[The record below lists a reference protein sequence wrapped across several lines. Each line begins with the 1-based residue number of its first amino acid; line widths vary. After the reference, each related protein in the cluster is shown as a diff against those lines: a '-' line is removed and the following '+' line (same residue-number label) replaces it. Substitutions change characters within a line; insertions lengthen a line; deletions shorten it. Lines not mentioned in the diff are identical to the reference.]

1 MAVTTRSPSLTS
13 DPPAGEEVERASRA
27 DDAIGAF
34 FSAWVVV
41 GLFVDGWAH
50 NAGKPEDFWTPW
62 HALLYSGFLA
72 GMVTFGALEL
82 HRRRR
87 GLVVPGDR
95 LVLAGF
101 GLFALGGVA
110 DMAWHTAFGVE
121 EDLEA
126 LLSPSHLLLMG
137 AGLMLVTA
145 PVRGALG
152 RPDAARSWAAFAPAA
167 VGVTLA
173 VAVTSFFLQFASA
186 LHVADPG
193 AFAAGAGDR
202 RQALAIVGVLVTTAL
217 LSGAVVWVASRWPAP
232 PAGTFTLVFGAVA
245 VLMAGLGGLDELVL
259 AVPVA
264 AGGALADALLAR
276 GHDLRL
282 VATAVP
288 MATWAAWLATFHA
301 TRDLGW
307 PAELIAGTVVLAGL
321 VGYAVTLLAPVAPV
335 AAPAPAPAPAPAA
348 R

>member
-1 MAVTTRSPSLTS
+1 
-13 DPPAGEEVERASRA
+13 VESARRA
-27 DDAIGAF
+27 DEATGAF
-34 FSAWVVV
+34 FSTWVVV

-62 HALLYSGFLA
+62 HALLYSGFLT
-72 GMVTFGALEL
+72 GMVTFGAVEVL
-82 HRRRR
+82 RRRR

-95 LVLAGF
+95 LALAGF
-101 GLFALGGVA
+101 GLFAVGGAA

-137 AGLMLVTA
+137 AGLLIVTGA
-145 PVRGALG
+145 VRGALG
-152 RPDAARSWAAFAPAA
+152 RPGAARSWAGFAPAA

-173 VAVTSFFLQFASA
+173 VAVASFFLQFASA

-193 AFAAGAGDR
+193 AFAAGAGDG
-202 RQALAIVGVLVTTAL
+202 RQALAVVGVLVSTAL

-245 VLMAGLGGLDELVL
+245 VLMAALGGLDQLVL

-264 AGGALADALLAR
+264 GGGALADALLAR
-276 GHDLRL
+276 RHDLRL

-288 MATWAAWLATFHA
+288 MATWAAWLATYHA
-301 TRDLGW
+301 TRGLGW
-307 PAELIAGTVVLAGL
+307 PAELTGGTVVLAGL
-321 VGYAVTLLAPVAPV
+321 VGYALTLLPV
-335 AAPAPAPAPAPAA
+335 AAPVGATAAAPAPTA

>member
-1 MAVTTRSPSLTS
+1 MAVTTHSPSLTS
-13 DPPAGEEVERASRA
+13 DPQAEERERARRT
-27 DDAIGAF
+27 DDVAGAF
-34 FSAWVVV
+34 FSTWVVV
-41 GLFVDGWAH
+41 GLFIDGWAH

-62 HALLYSGFLA
+62 HALLYSGFVA
-72 GMVTFGALEL
+72 GMITFGTVEVL
-82 HRRRR
+82 RRRR

-95 LVLAGF
+95 PALAGV
-101 GLFALGGVA
+101 GLFAVAGAA

-137 AGLMLVTA
+137 AGLLLVTA

-152 RPDAARSWAAFAPAA
+152 RPDAARSLRAFAPAA

-202 RQALAIVGVLVTTAL
+202 RQALAIAGVLVSTAL
-217 LSGAVVWVASRWPAP
+217 LSGAVVWVASHWPTP
-232 PAGTFTLVFGAVA
+232 PSGTFTLVFGAVA
-245 VLMAGLGGLDELVL
+245 VLMAALGGVDELVL

-276 GHDLRL
+276 RRDLRL
-282 VATAVP
+282 VATVVP

-321 VGYAVTLLAPVAPV
+321 VGYAVTILALVAPLAPVVPASV
-335 AAPAPAPAPAPAA
+335 PAPGA